1 MNVYTNEY
9 LYLLK
14 LFILAVEAVL
24 ANRCLQ
30 LHVHTPAHVQID
42 LGEWKTTQA
51 DTFCLPHTV
60 FEENH
65 I

>member
-24 ANRCLQ
+24 ASRCLQ
-30 LHVHTPAHVQID
+30 LHVHTPAHVKID
-42 LGEWKTTQA
+42 LGE
-51 DTFCLPHTV
+51 
-60 FEENH
+60 
-65 I
+65 